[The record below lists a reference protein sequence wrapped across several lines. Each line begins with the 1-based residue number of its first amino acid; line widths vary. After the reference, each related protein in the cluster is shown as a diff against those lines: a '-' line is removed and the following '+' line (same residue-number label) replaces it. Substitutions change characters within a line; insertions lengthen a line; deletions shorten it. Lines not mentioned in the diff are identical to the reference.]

1 MKMLYLKKSHPR
13 EFVVALHRV
22 PKVVLQSPELSIQ
35 IVVNR
40 DGAAENLK
48 MGACKYSMLMY
59 SFIS

>member
-35 IVVNR
+35 IVVNW
-40 DGAAENLK
+40 DGAAENVK
-48 MGACKYSMLMY
+48 
-59 SFIS
+59 I